1 MKTESSPLAG
11 KTVNIKQEAN
21 HIGGQQITIEDYWHL
36 VSGKSW
42 QLCNGNPAAINYAF
56 RTALADLKV
65 PLDDEVLY
73 GKIGGMGY
81 LVHVSELVADESM

>member
-11 KTVNIKQEAN
+11 KTINIKQEAN

-42 QLCNGNPAAINYAF
+42 KVSNGNPAAINYSMRTSLAAF
-56 RTALADLKV
+56 KV

-73 GKIGGMGY
+73 GKIGGLGY
-81 LVHVSELVADESM
+81 LVHVSELNTDSIN